1 MEPSSS
7 LLHHNT
13 VTNVLLVCVLWKNP
27 QVLYRHLGYEKQM
40 CTELFF
46 SLIQCSPGER
56 THLTISLQVV
66 SLLEGLDRCFRSRT
80 KIRVL

>member
-1 MEPSSS
+1 MP
-7 LLHHNT
+7 LNNIT
-13 VTNVLLVCVLWKNP
+13 VTNVSLVRFLWKNP
-27 QVLYRHLGYEKQM
+27 QVPSQHLGYEKQM

-66 SLLEGLDRCFRSRT
+66 SLLEGLDRCFRSMT